1 MFCTTNRLTELVDDN
16 EGLNNDVQQLQQERI
31 KLLQRIHALALET
44 EQLRSERDDILDEKR
59 RDSEDFI
66 AQIEANEKNILS
78 YRKFI
83 DEQTHEREMERDE
96 YHKELLTLTE
106 RIKDKDRSEA
116 KLRSRLEEMETQ
128 ISCLTEEKCFKEKQL
143 TELNSQLKSANN
155 DIIELKAIV
164 KQMERENDKSNQS
177 ERNLRSKIDA
187 LNGALE
193 LQIKLNEESQQ
204 EVLSNN
210 LIEQITSKTHLLQ
223 NTLGSVECESESED
237 TSIECSFND
246 VRLLSEKMS
255 ALNECI
261 DRLIV
266 QNNGLKSELE
276 KFKNN
281 KNDDFYEVIKE
292 KESLERNLTEI
303 LRSNQILKEELNS
316 KHLQLSALKSR
327 LESSLDSSDMKFMV
341 EELQNKLL
349 NEEQKRNQ
357 LEFELNSLK
366 QQIEDK
372 NIRTSQMMDELNAIK
387 RQMKS
392 IDSEKCSL
400 LRENDELR
408 LKLSSK
414 EAILSAIKQS
424 AEENV
429 SASSHLTQQIE
440 TYKKTI
446 DSIEE
451 QKSSLT
457 KLNEDLKTRISANEQ
472 MVSSLKQQIQENH
485 KKELKLCETADSLNA
500 KLNVLNSDKNNLNK
514 ENTELKS
521 KLCSVNAVLLSLNE
535 QIDDKNNKTIE
546 LIERVD
552 SLTNKLK
559 SVENEK
565 QKYFK
570 DNNEMKSKLSRFDQ
584 MIDQLKS
591 QISDE
596 QIKSLR
602 HIEEIDSLKSRLK
615 VLESEKDR
623 LLKENSSLRAKLHSN
638 EEVLNVLKQQL
649 DERNKKIKHL
659 NQLIDKLKTN
669 FLKSDSIDNRDQRER
684 EKSNSS
690 SAKYLAFNSSDKKTE
705 DEDKTNGLSNQLL
718 WKLKRVVSHKNA
730 LIHQKKYLLH
740 VLGGFQLTERATLA
754 LLANMN
760 VTGI

>member
-1 MFCTTNRLTELVDDN
+1 MNDN
-16 EGLNNDVQQLQQERI
+16 EALNSDVQQLQQERV
-31 KLLQRIHALALET
+31 KLLQRIHALTLET
-44 EQLRSERDDILDEKR
+44 EQLRSERDDIVDEKR
-59 RDSEDFI
+59 RESEDFI

-83 DEQTHEREMERDE
+83 DEQTHERELERDE
-96 YHKELLTLTE
+96 YHKELLSLTE
-106 RIKDKDRSEA
+106 RIKDKDKSEA

-143 TELNSQLKSANN
+143 NEMTLQLKTANN
-155 DIIELKAIV
+155 EIIELRAIV
-164 KQMERENDKSNQS
+164 KQIERENDKSNQS
-177 ERNLRSKIDA
+177 ERHLRSKIDA
-187 LNGALE
+187 LNEALE
-193 LQIKLNEESQQ
+193 LQIRLNEESQQ

-210 LIEQITSKTHLLQ
+210 IIEQITSKTHLLQ

-261 DRLIV
+261 DRLII
-266 QNNGLKSELE
+266 QNNGLKCELE
-276 KFKNN
+276 RLKNN
-281 KNDDFYEVIKE
+281 KNQDFHELVKE
-292 KESLERNLTEI
+292 KDSLERNLMEI
-303 LRSNQILKEELNS
+303 LRSNEILKEELNS

-327 LESSLDSSDMKFMV
+327 LESSLDSSDMKFIV

-349 NEEQKRNQ
+349 NEEQKKNK
-357 LEFELNSLK
+357 LEFEVNSLK
-366 QQIEDK
+366 QQIDDRVNK
-372 NIRTSQMMDELNAIK
+372 TSQLMDELTVLK
-387 RQMKS
+387 RQIKA
-392 IDSEKCSL
+392 IDSEKCCL
-400 LRENDELR
+400 IRENDELR

-414 EAILSAIKQS
+414 EAILSAVKQS
-424 AEENV
+424 AEEKV

-440 TYKKTI
+440 NYKKTI
-446 DSIEE
+446 DSIESE
-451 QKSSLT
+451 KSSLT
-457 KLNEDLKTRISANEQ
+457 QLNEDLKTKISANEQ
-472 MVSSLKQQIQENH
+472 IITSLRQQIQENY
-485 KKELKLCETADSLNA
+485 KKELKLCETTDSLNA
-500 KLNVLNSDKNNLNK
+500 KLKVLNSDKNNLSK

-521 KLCSVNAVLLSLNE
+521 KLCSVNTLLLSLNE
-535 QIDDKNNKTIE
+535 QIDEKNNKTLE

-559 SVENEK
+559 SVESEK
-565 QKYFK
+565 VKYFK
-570 DNNEMKSKLSRFDQ
+570 DNNEMKSKLNRFDQ
-584 MIDQLKS
+584 LIHELKC
-591 QISDE
+591 QISEE

-615 VLESEKDR
+615 VLESEKER

-638 EEVLNVLKQQL
+638 EEVLNHLKQQL
-649 DERNKKIKHL
+649 DERNNKIKHL
-659 NQLIDKLKTN
+659 NELIDKLKTN
-669 FLKSDSIDNRDQRER
+669 FLKFDSSDNRDKR

-690 SAKYLAFNSSDKKTE
+690 SAKLLAVKSDKTPE
-705 DEDKTNGLSNQLL
+705 DDDRANGVSNQLL

-760 VTGI
+760 VTGISLEPLFIFLF